1 MCIFAQH
8 TIQTMAPSRRQDFA
22 PVMFAYGCKPVGIE
36 DTAFQKVQS
45 SKKFDS
51 AQREKTLRQ
60 ICERKIESPKTTLVS
75 HLTIDSYAAV
85 LLLKRAGLF
94 NLTIERPNRAY
105 LMAPRAQR
113 ARQRVHDINERAR
126 SLQRR
131 SLSTDHQD
139 SYSMLSVRHFL
150 QLLFPDK

>member
-51 AQREKTLRQ
+51 AQGEKGLRQ
-60 ICERKIESPKTTLVS
+60 ICERKIESPKATLVATGWIVS
-75 HLTIDSYAAV
+75 TSLNRNSSS
-85 LLLKRAGLF
+85 F
-94 NLTIERPNRAY
+94 NLNSPNRA
-105 LMAPRAQR
+105 AQSWTFKILNCR
-113 ARQRVHDINERAR
+113 C
-126 SLQRR
+126 
-131 SLSTDHQD
+131 
-139 SYSMLSVRHFL
+139 
-150 QLLFPDK
+150 

>member
-51 AQREKTLRQ
+51 AQGEKGLRQ
-60 ICERKIESPKTTLVS
+60 ICERKIEPPETTLVS
-75 HLTIDSYAAV
+75 HVMNRQHSLERQPLRIHKYRYERCGPIV
-85 LLLKRAGLF
+85 HMQ
-94 NLTIERPNRAY
+94 NLHLRRQP
-105 LMAPRAQR
+105 PR
-113 ARQRVHDINERAR
+113 
-126 SLQRR
+126 
-131 SLSTDHQD
+131 
-139 SYSMLSVRHFL
+139 
-150 QLLFPDK
+150 

>member
-51 AQREKTLRQ
+51 AQREKALRQ

-75 HLTIDSYAAV
+75 HVMDGEHSFEQIG
-85 LLLKRAGLF
+85 RASCREG
-94 NLTIERPNRAY
+94 EKK
-105 LMAPRAQR
+105 M
-113 ARQRVHDINERAR
+113 
-126 SLQRR
+126 
-131 SLSTDHQD
+131 
-139 SYSMLSVRHFL
+139 
-150 QLLFPDK
+150 